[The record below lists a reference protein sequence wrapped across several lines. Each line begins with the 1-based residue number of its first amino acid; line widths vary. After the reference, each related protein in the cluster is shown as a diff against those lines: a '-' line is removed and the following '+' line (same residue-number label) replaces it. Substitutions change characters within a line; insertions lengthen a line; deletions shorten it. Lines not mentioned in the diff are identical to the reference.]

1 MDFRHLIVTCLFSK
15 LRLPFDNQKVKENY
29 AIFSEK
35 TLEFSKKT
43 FVFSENSKVF
53 FFCIKK
59 FFQEECRLKYCFLIH
74 LSNNRNKKI
83 VMANKK

>member
-1 MDFRHLIVTCLFSK
+1 MKRRKAFRDNSSLIKDLGLLKKLFHLFRKDLGVFQKDLCIFGKLQGLFS
-15 LRLPFDNQKVKENY
+15 
-29 AIFSEK
+29 
-35 TLEFSKKT
+35 
-43 FVFSENSKVF
+43 
-53 FFCIKK
+53 CIKK

>member
-1 MDFRHLIVTCLFSK
+1 MLIPQELQLSLFQKDLCIFGK
-15 LRLPFDNQKVKENY
+15 LQGL
-29 AIFSEK
+29 
-35 TLEFSKKT
+35 
-43 FVFSENSKVF
+43 